1 MEFIEEEGPEVG
13 LEGEQEAGEWVWVEE
28 GGPAGSHRVGAVE
41 DQCTHEAASVEGVLA
56 YHVEA

>member
-1 MEFIEEEGPEVG
+1 MRKRAPKW
-13 LEGEQEAGEWVWVEE
+13 AS
-28 GGPAGSHRVGAVE
+28 GGNWRPGSGSGWRKGTLR